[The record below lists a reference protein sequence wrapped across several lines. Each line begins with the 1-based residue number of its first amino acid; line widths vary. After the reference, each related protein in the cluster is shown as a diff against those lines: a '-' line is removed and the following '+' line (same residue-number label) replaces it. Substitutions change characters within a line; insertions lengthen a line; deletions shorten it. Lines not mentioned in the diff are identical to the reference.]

1 MEMVD
6 PSQQKTDKS
15 TRDVA
20 SMDTLEYHDYANE
33 TEETSTA
40 LAAAAGAGGKSGHLE
55 QNFPVKLHYMLS
67 DMQSDGLDHI
77 IAWQPHG
84 RCFIVHKPQA
94 FAEKVLPL

>member
-1 MEMVD
+1 MKMVN
-6 PSQQKTDKS
+6 PSQQKTGKS
-15 TRDVA
+15 TQDAA

-77 IAWQPHG
+77 IAWKPHG
-84 RCFIVHKPQA
+84 RCFIVLKPQA